1 MESVPH
7 QFQNEFD
14 QKGDTFFQL
23 AELLYTNHGH
33 QYTLD
38 ELANAV
44 GVSDSRVSELIDE
57 MAKDDDAWV
66 NKSTEQ
72 MTIVWNTEKHNPA
85 STETTHAVRDFY
97 RDLWELL
104 KMHSR
109 TAPGTF
115 AIFGF
120 LLFAAAVVLTSFYV
134 GSTLSPENSGFPV
147 ITYLVLA
154 IVSFITGVITTVL
167 APVQAFV
174 NSLLRSRLPSNIFSD
189 SN

>member
-1 MESVPH
+1 MANVPH
-7 QFQNEFD
+7 QFQDEFEE
-14 QKGDTFFQL
+14 KGDSFFQI

-38 ELANAV
+38 ELADAV
-44 GVSDSRVSELIDE
+44 GVSNSRVSELIDE
-57 MAKDDDAWV
+57 MAKADNAWI

-104 KMHSR
+104 KIHSR

-115 AIFGF
+115 AILGF
-120 LLFAAAVVLTSFYV
+120 LLFVAAVVLTSFYV
-134 GSTLSPENSGFPV
+134 GFTLSPENSGLPV

-154 IVSFITGVITTVL
+154 VGAFITGVITTVL
-167 APVQAFV
+167 APVQAFI
-174 NSLLRSRLPSNIFSD
+174 NSLLWPRLPSNFFKG
-189 SN
+189 NN